1 MSKTALMIARLAGAL
16 TLVIGIAYAFGYG
29 VLLHV
34 HMLTGS
40 ALVLALWALVL
51 AGFRASP
58 RLAVLAFGW
67 GLILPMFGI
76 AQFRLLPGDYHWV
89 VQAIHVLIGLGAM
102 AQAERLGA
110 AIKRR
115 EAGTAAR

>member
-1 MSKTALMIARLAGAL
+1 MYKPALMIARLAGAL
-16 TLVIGIAYAFGYG
+16 TLVIGIAYAFGYPA
-29 VLLHV
+29 LMHLH
-34 HMLTGS
+34 MATGT
-40 ALVLALWALVL
+40 ALVLALWVLVF
-51 AGFRASP
+51 AGFRAAP
-58 RLAVLAFGW
+58 RLAVFAFGW

-76 AQFRLLPGDYHWV
+76 AQFRLLPGDHHWI

-115 EAGTAAR
+115 EAQTAAA